1 MIPIIVYPGYW
12 RNNHLNSNRN
22 TPWYQGYFPTVNTGM
37 ISREEAH
44 FQNSSGISVAEKVQP
59 DWKVIRMK
67 TLLPAARQLI
77 RREQAENYLLILMIS
92 FAFSVS
98 ATRTFLH
105 LTGYPRIGGGELH
118 FAHVLWG
125 GLILFISAVLPLIFS
140 NQWLLKASAAGS
152 GIGIGLFIDEV
163 GKFITINNDYFYP
176 PAAPVVYIFFLLV
189 VLVYVRTKRPV
200 VHDPRSLLY
209 QTFDELHEVLDNDLE
224 PNEKARIMDHLNE
237 VISTSDRP
245 DLLRLAENLKDFL
258 EHEDLYLAAERP
270 PALYLRLKK
279 TVDRWISPVHA
290 QSILVGGLAAWSF
303 WVLFDFLRVFSNI
316 SDSIHLIEV
325 LRPLVEG
332 KFIRGTVSIDLYL
345 ILIGLQAG
353 TGIFLAVCAVWLA
366 FNRKKWIPRLL
377 NSIYFMLLVSL
388 TILTPLLFYF
398 DQFSSIIPAL
408 VQFCLLLMTIKY
420 ISLLDRT

>member
-1 MIPIIVYPGYW
+1 
-12 RNNHLNSNRN
+12 
-22 TPWYQGYFPTVNTGM
+22 
-37 ISREEAH
+37 
-44 FQNSSGISVAEKVQP
+44 
-59 DWKVIRMK
+59 
-67 TLLPAARQLI
+67 
-77 RREQAENYLLILMIS
+77 
-92 FAFSVS
+92 
-98 ATRTFLH
+98 LH

-163 GKFITINNDYFYP
+163 GKFITSNNDYFYP
-176 PAAPVVYIFFLLV
+176 PAAPVVYVFFLLV

-200 VHDPRSLLY
+200 IHDPRSLLY

-224 PNEKARIMDHLNE
+224 SNEKARIMDHLNE
-237 VISTSDRP
+237 VITTSDRP

-258 EHEDLYLAAERP
+258 EHEDLYIAAERP
-270 PALYLRLKK
+270 PALYFRVKETLS
-279 TVDRWISPVHA
+279 RWISPVHA

-316 SDSIHLIEV
+316 SDSMHLIEM
-325 LRPLVEG
+325 LRPLVAG
-332 KFIRGTVSIDLYL
+332 KFIRGSVSMDLYL
-345 ILIGLQAG
+345 VLIGLQAA
-353 TGIFLAVCAVWLA
+353 TGLFLAVCAVWLA

-408 VQFCLLLMTIKY
+408 VQFSLLLMTIKY
-420 ISLLDRT
+420 ISLLDRG